1 MLPRTEY
8 KGKGKRSPSKRQ
20 PSIFC
25 STHRGR
31 CDAQGKYC
39 NTTKGAYQKQVK
51 LGIADIPYKCDS
63 CERGWIGFSRDGGII
78 CGRCSAI
85 CKPVF
90 GKERI
95 KTEKL
100 SWKGEFSRKLKS

>member
-8 KGKGKRSPSKRQ
+8 KGKGKRSILKRKL
-20 PSIFC
+20 SVYC
-25 STHRGR
+25 ASHNGR

-51 LGIADIPYKCDS
+51 LAIVDIPYKCNS
-63 CERGWIGFSRDGGII
+63 CEKGWIGFSRNNRII
-78 CGRCSAI
+78 CGRCGKP

-95 KTEKL
+95 KTGKI
-100 SWKGEFSRKLKS
+100 SWKKEFSRKLKN